1 MATNARL
8 QITDLDFD
16 TIKTNLKSYLQQQTE
31 FTDYN
36 FEGSGLSILLDVLAY
51 NTHYNAYYLNM
62 VANEAFLDTALLR
75 DSVVSHAKT
84 LSYIP
89 YSYSAPKAIV
99 NIVVTALNNTPATLT
114 VPKGTTFSSNLID
127 NISYNFVSLQDV
139 TVTKSDT
146 KFYLDNFELYEGKL
160 VSYNFNYNKNSNPKS
175 IFILPDTNIDTNT
188 ISVTVSDTVGNTATQ
203 VYNQVTEILDVD
215 STSLVYFLQES
226 KNGNYEIYFG
236 NGVIGAALTD
246 GALVNVNY
254 LVTDGTTAN
263 GVDGFVADTTLGG
276 FTDIA
281 IEVLDVASG
290 GAIRESVD
298 SIKYSAAAQ
307 YANQN
312 RLVTVKDYESYIK
325 SKYPSID
332 SLSVW
337 GGEDESPPVYGKVYI
352 ALKPKTNYFI
362 SELEK
367 ARIISEI
374 VGPKSIVSVQAEI
387 RDPEFLY
394 LLIESSV
401 QYDPRKTIST
411 EDAIKTAIRNA
422 IISYQT
428 TNLNKFGA
436 SFVLSKLQDSIDQ
449 TDLNSII
456 GSETT
461 VRVQCRFVPQLNAS
475 ASYTINFNVS
485 LQRGTITNKLTS
497 SEFTVTDSTGT
508 IRTAQFDETP
518 QSFTGISEI
527 QVVNPGSGYITAPT
541 ITINGDGSNA
551 TAEATIVNGRIQK
564 ITITNRG
571 IEYTR
576 ATVTISSGDGYGA
589 EALAVIDAKVGTL
602 RTIYFD
608 SLAQRQIINA
618 DAGKI
623 YYDTGI
629 VEINDIRFLTINSTD
644 ELIRMTIEA
653 DKGIIESNKNTII
666 TIDTTDPAA
675 IVTTLTT
682 NNKQ

>member
-16 TIKTNLKSYLQQQTE
+16 TIKTNLKTYLQQQTE

-36 FEGSGLSILLDVLAY
+36 FEGSGLNVLLDVLAY

-114 VPKGTTFSSNLID
+114 VAKGTTFSSNLID
-127 NISYNFVSLQDV
+127 NISYNFVTLEDV

-146 KFYLDNFELYEGKL
+146 KFFLDNVELYEGKL

-175 IFILPDTNIDTNT
+175 IFVLPDANIDTNT
-188 ISVTVSDTVGNTATQ
+188 IYVTVSDTVGNTATQ

-236 NGVIGAALTD
+236 DGIIGAALTD

-254 LVTDGTTAN
+254 LTTNGTAAN
-263 GVDGFVADTTLGG
+263 GVDGFVADTPLGG
-276 FTDIA
+276 STNIA

-337 GGEDESPPVYGKVYI
+337 GGETESIPVYGKVYI

-374 VGPKSIVSVQAEI
+374 IGPKSIVSVQAEI
-387 RDPEFLY
+387 RDPEYLF

-401 QYDPRKTIST
+401 QYDPRKTVST

-436 SFVLSKLQDSIDQ
+436 SFVLSKLQDNIDQ

-461 VRVQCRFVPQLNAS
+461 VRVQRRFTPQLNTS
-475 ASYTINFNVS
+475 ASYNIKFNVP
-485 LQRGTITNKLTS
+485 LHRGTITNKLTS
-497 SEFTVTDSTGT
+497 SQFTVFDSTGT

-527 QVVNPGSGYITAPT
+527 QVANPGSGYTTSPT
-541 ITINGDGSNA
+541 VTINGDGSNA

-564 ITITNRG
+564 ITVTNRG
-571 IEYTR
+571 IEYTQ
-576 ATVTISSGDGYGA
+576 AIVTISGGDGFGA

-602 RTIYFD
+602 RTIYYD

-629 VEINDIRFLTINSTD
+629 VVINDIRFLTIDSTD

-653 DKGIIESNKNTII
+653 EKGIIETNRNTII